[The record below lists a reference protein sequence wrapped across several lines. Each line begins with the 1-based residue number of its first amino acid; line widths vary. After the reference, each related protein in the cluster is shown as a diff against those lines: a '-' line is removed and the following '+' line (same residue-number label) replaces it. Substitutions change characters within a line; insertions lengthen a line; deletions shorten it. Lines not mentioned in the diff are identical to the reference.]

1 MKSDNSYACKP
12 VGFSLELSYLCL
24 METKRQKRI
33 AKIIQM
39 DLAEILQGE
48 VRRGGIKNLIITVS
62 KVSVTPDLNMAK
74 VYVSIFP
81 SNKADDL
88 IKALQSNAKLIKHE
102 VAQRVKHQLRK
113 MPDLFFYK
121 DDSLDYIEKID
132 EALKEG
138 DNPID

>member
-1 MKSDNSYACKP
+1 
-12 VGFSLELSYLCL
+12 

-48 VRRGGIKNLIITVS
+48 VRKAGIKNLIITVT
-62 KVSVTPDLNMAK
+62 KVYVTPDLTLAK

-81 SNKADDL
+81 SAKAGEL
-88 IKALQSNAKLIKHE
+88 LTALQKNAKLIKHD
-102 VAQRVKHQLRK
+102 VAQRVRHQLRK
-113 MPDLFFYK
+113 MPDLLFFR

-132 EALKEG
+132 EELNNG
-138 DNPID
+138 HSPID

>member
-1 MKSDNSYACKP
+1 
-12 VGFSLELSYLCL
+12 

-48 VRRGGIKNLIITVS
+48 VRKGGIKNLIITVS
-62 KVSVTPDLNMAK
+62 KVNVTPDLSLAR

-81 SNKADDL
+81 SDKADDL

-102 VAQRVKHQLRK
+102 VAQRVRHQLRK
-113 MPDLFFYK
+113 MPDLQFYR

-132 EALKEG
+132 QELKEG
-138 DNPID
+138 ENPID

>member
-1 MKSDNSYACKP
+1 
-12 VGFSLELSYLCL
+12 

-48 VRRGGIKNLIITVS
+48 VRKNGIHNLIITVS
-62 KVSVTPDLNMAK
+62 KVKVSPDLNQSK

-81 SNKADDL
+81 SEKAEE
-88 IKALQSNAKLIKHE
+88 IINALQINAKSIKHE

-113 MPDLFFYK
+113 MPDLIFYR
-121 DDSLDYIEKID
+121 DDSLDYIDKID
-132 EALKEG
+132 EELKGGE
-138 DNPID
+138 NPIL

>member
-1 MKSDNSYACKP
+1 
-12 VGFSLELSYLCL
+12 
-24 METKRQKRI
+24 METTRQKRI

-48 VRRGGIKNLIITVS
+48 VRKAGIRNLIITVS
-62 KVSVTPDLNMAK
+62 KVKVTPDLNLAK

-81 SNKADDL
+81 SSKADEL
-88 IKALQSNAKLIKHE
+88 LQALTSNNKQIKHA
-102 VAQRVKHQLRK
+102 VAQRVRHQLRK
-113 MPDLFFYK
+113 MPDLIFYR

-132 EALKEG
+132 EELKKG

>member
-1 MKSDNSYACKP
+1 
-12 VGFSLELSYLCL
+12 

-48 VRRGGIKNLIITVS
+48 VRKGGIKNLIITVS
-62 KVSVTPDLNMAK
+62 KVKVTPDLNLAK

-81 SNKADDL
+81 SEKADEL
-88 IKALQSNAKLIKHE
+88 LKALQSNAKLIKHE

-113 MPDLFFYK
+113 MPDLIFFR

-132 EALKEG
+132 EALKNG
-138 DNPID
+138 KDPID

>member
-1 MKSDNSYACKP
+1 
-12 VGFSLELSYLCL
+12 

-33 AKIIQM
+33 AKIIQK

-48 VRRGGIKNLIITVS
+48 VRKGGVKNLIITVS
-62 KVSVTPDLNMAK
+62 KVKITPDLTQAK

-81 SNKADDL
+81 SGKADEL
-88 IKALQSNAKLIKHE
+88 IQALQANAKLIKHE

-113 MPDLFFYK
+113 MPDLIFFR

-132 EALKEG
+132 QELKKG

>member
-1 MKSDNSYACKP
+1 
-12 VGFSLELSYLCL
+12 

-48 VRRGGIKNLIITVS
+48 VRKNAIHNLIITIS
-62 KVSVTPDLNMAK
+62 KVQVTPDLNLAR

-81 SNKADDL
+81 SEKADGL
-88 IKALQSNAKLIKHE
+88 IEALQSNAKLIKHE
-102 VAQRVKHQLRK
+102 IAKKVKHQLRK
-113 MPDLFFYK
+113 MPDLIFFK

-132 EALKEG
+132 DALHNGE
-138 DNPID
+138 NPIE

>member
-1 MKSDNSYACKP
+1 
-12 VGFSLELSYLCL
+12 

-33 AKIIQM
+33 AKILQM
-39 DLAEILQGE
+39 DLAEVLQAAI
-48 VRRGGIKNLIITVS
+48 RKNNIHNLIITVS
-62 KVSVTPDLNMAK
+62 KVSVTPDLSLAR

-81 SNKADDL
+81 SDKAKDL
-88 IKALQSNAKLIKHE
+88 LTELQDNSKLFKNE

-113 MPDLFFYK
+113 MPELVFFI

-132 EALKEG
+132 QELQNG